1 MNLTRLPRA
10 TISVS
15 LTGGRGSPW
24 CWNQRSR
31 PYYFVVLLS
40 TAMNNFLSNN
50 FRPTRSSMNYFF
62 DKVPHEEQKS
72 QRWSFFYFTAN
83 LQQCPTALNCSV
95 GDNIELLFAPALWPH
110 RCCFSFSLFL
120 DQLMSKSESSNRRSV
135 LPSLASSINTK
146 CHKRNKIS
154 LIIRSP
160 LLAEWE

>member
-62 DKVPHEEQKS
+62 DKSPPRGAEVTEMK
-72 QRWSFFYFTAN
+72 FFYFTAN

-95 GDNIELLFAPALWPH
+95 GDNIELLFASALWPH

-135 LPSLASSINTK
+135 LPSLASTINTK
-146 CHKRNKIS
+146 RHKRNKIS
-154 LIIRSP
+154 LILRSP